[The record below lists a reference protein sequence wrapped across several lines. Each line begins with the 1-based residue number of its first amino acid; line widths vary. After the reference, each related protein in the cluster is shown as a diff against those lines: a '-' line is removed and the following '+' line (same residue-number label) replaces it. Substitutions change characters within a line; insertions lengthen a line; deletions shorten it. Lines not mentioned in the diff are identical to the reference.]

1 MTKKYLNFPT
11 VSILLM
17 VLTVLI
23 ILICKYYI
31 TNTAVTKTYY
41 AMGTNL
47 TITIAENNFNHNVF
61 EKAYNEFKYIES
73 IFKNNKDLNLKNN
86 HVINL
91 VNIGNDLSNKTNGTF
106 SIFLDDVI
114 KLWQFDRTNKTISNP
129 PTQSQINKAL
139 KSKKINLYSLAK
151 GYGIDSVA
159 KALKDNN
166 INNFII
172 NAGGDLYIAGK
183 NFNKLWKIG
192 INNSNK
198 YIQCNLNEY
207 SLATS
212 SNLYNY
218 YTFNGKKYG
227 HLLNGVTGMPIQ
239 ANKSITVLAKSATIA
254 DGLATAVFV
263 NESLINNNLEYKYS
277 VFKQNS
283 NVLKTF
289 NLNKECKILS

>member
-17 VLTVLI
+17 ALTVLI
-23 ILICKYYI
+23 ILTCKYYI

-91 VNIGNDLSNKTNGTF
+91 VNIGNDLSNKTNSTF

-183 NFNKLWKIG
+183 NFNKPWKIG